1 MRPIFVKTLV
11 APLTYCL
18 FAAAAYAVPV
28 SVSTT
33 VNAPIPD
40 NNTTGLS
47 STATVVNTGA
57 LSAIN
62 VSVALTHTW
71 VGDLTV
77 TLSHGANTVILM
89 KRPGATTP
97 TAVGDSTNLNSG
109 SPLNFSDAGT
119 EIEFNIGMGCGT
131 SDVVGVTSGCMNLSF
146 IPNMPLAVFLSDEA
160 SGAWVLKVTDTAAD
174 DLGTFANWTLNL
186 DVEPRNSVPVP
197 ATLALLGIGAAGIL
211 RRRS

>member
-28 SVSTT
+28 SVLTP
-33 VNAPIPD
+33 VNTAIPD
-40 NNTTGLS
+40 NSTTGLS
-47 STATVVNTGA
+47 STATVVSTGV
-57 LSAIN
+57 LNAIN

-71 VGDLTV
+71 LGDLIV
-77 TLSHGANTVILM
+77 TLSHGANSVILTN
-89 KRPGATTP
+89 KPGATTP
-97 TAVGDSTNLNSG
+97 TGAGDSTNLDAG
-109 SPLNFSDAGT
+109 SPLNFSDAGLAT
-119 EIEFNIGMGCGT
+119 EFTIGMGCGS

-146 IPNMPLAVFLSDEA
+146 IPNMPLAVFLGGEA
-160 SGAWVLKVTDTAAD
+160 SGAWVLNVTDTAALD
-174 DLGTFANWTLNL
+174 IGTFANWTLNL

-197 ATLALLGIGAAGIL
+197 ATLALLGIGAAGLL